1 MSLFDAIFKNRPKER
16 GEYQGF
22 YKMLN
27 GYRPAFTSWGGSI
40 YESELIR
47 AAIHAKAKHIS
58 KLKVE
63 TQGAARPRLT
73 SKLKHAPN
81 QFQTWSQFLYRLDT
95 ILECL
100 NTAYIVPCY
109 DVYGEPSG
117 IFCVLPSRCEVVQY
131 GGVPYLRYEFSNGD
145 KAAIELEYCG
155 IMVKHQYR
163 DDLIGETNGAMLP
176 TMDLIHIQ
184 DQGIKEGVK
193 SAATYRFMAQLT
205 NFTSADDLKKER
217 QRFTEKN
224 FSAEAEG
231 GGMLLFPNTYSNI
244 KQIDVK
250 PWVVDAEQMKII
262 NANVYNYYGVNQDL
276 LQSNMTAEKWAAF
289 YESEIEWFAIQFSE
303 VCTKMLYTLTE
314 QSNGNRV
321 IATANRL
328 QYMSNADKLNV
339 SSQLLDRGILTIND
353 VREIWNLPPVEGGD
367 ERVIRGE
374 YYNADDKINEGVNDD
389 TENDNG

>member
-131 GGVPYLRYEFSNGD
+131 GGVPYLLRAERTDG
-145 KAAIELEYCG
+145 L
-155 IMVKHQYR
+155 
-163 DDLIGETNGAMLP
+163 
-176 TMDLIHIQ
+176 
-184 DQGIKEGVK
+184 
-193 SAATYRFMAQLT
+193 SAGTHALT
-205 NFTSADDLKKER
+205 
-217 QRFTEKN
+217 
-224 FSAEAEG
+224 
-231 GGMLLFPNTYSNI
+231 
-244 KQIDVK
+244 
-250 PWVVDAEQMKII
+250 DAEVSAGHAAVPTSR
-262 NANVYNYYGVNQDL
+262 NATCV
-276 LQSNMTAEKWAAF
+276 
-289 YESEIEWFAIQFSE
+289 
-303 VCTKMLYTLTE
+303 KMF
-314 QSNGNRV
+314 V
-321 IATANRL
+321 
-328 QYMSNADKLNV
+328 
-339 SSQLLDRGILTIND
+339 
-353 VREIWNLPPVEGGD
+353 
-367 ERVIRGE
+367 RGE
-374 YYNADDKINEGVNDD
+374 YGVA
-389 TENDNG
+389 THRVFF